1 MGTAAIKN
9 RYFEETLPEG
19 YRKAFVVDPGSGRL
33 GSRLKT
39 AVMLTELVLF
49 AVIYFVYVRPRTGE
63 IAAGFTVLKCVC
75 FIIAYFL
82 YIVMHELTHGVV
94 YKLLTKKKLTV
105 GFKPPTAYC
114 GVMGIYAYRI
124 TALASLLA
132 PLTVFS
138 IIFAAAFFVIDD
150 SFVKALVLA
159 LLALHL
165 AGCVGD
171 LYNIGL
177 LLFRFRD
184 PDVLREDTGP
194 KQIYFT
200 KN

>member
-1 MGTAAIKN
+1 MCAAAKRN
-9 RYFEETLPEG
+9 RFYEETLPEG
-19 YRKAFVVDPGSGRL
+19 YREAFVVDSGSGRL

-39 AVMLTELVLF
+39 AVMLTEIVLF
-49 AVIYFVYVRPRTGE
+49 AVIFFAYVRPRTGE
-63 IAAGFTVLKCVC
+63 VAAGFTVLKCIC
-75 FIIAYFL
+75 FIAAYFF
-82 YIVMHELTHGVV
+82 YVGMHELTHGIV

-105 GFKPPTAYC
+105 GFKPPAAYC
-114 GVMGIYAYRI
+114 GVSGIYAYRI
-124 TALASLLA
+124 TAMASLLA

-138 IIFAAAFFVIDD
+138 IIFAAAFFTAYDP
-150 SFVKALVLA
+150 FVKTLVLA

-165 AGCVGD
+165 SGCAGD

-194 KQIYFT
+194 KQIYYT
-200 KN
+200 KG